1 MPKRPAIFSLAL
13 LPLIAISTLFIV
25 LTSPA
30 HAADPTLVLAHR
42 VESFLVDGRSDYSI
56 LSPKC
61 AGVFA
66 SVTGWSSPVG
76 NGSLRLRSASY
87 TYGLRSELLEGAG
100 TRISAQDRSFT
111 LKYSSA
117 EEAYCAYKSSSE
129 SESILFWGDAELGL
143 SQKSFDFSVNNAS
156 TQGTTPTLRTLAD
169 QFGGYVPYIA
179 LALEDGRIAR
189 IDWRFVNVANPSVAL
204 RKDGTATIQSL
215 RRIRLNLDR
224 GETRTIDVNR
234 MFAAGETLEGSQHL
248 DTPVEFSPLSSVEI
262 DFIDEA
268 NLKGERATGRQV
280 WTFYPLDLM
289 ARHTTNT
296 AIYNG
301 LSDYTHTTPLF
312 EKTELIMSS
321 GAVTLKDAVGSLI
334 LRDGSYTYGPK
345 STFQSGGTGTV
356 VSNADTS
363 MKLSYDRSSEML
375 LPGDNAADPFWFW
388 GAADSGLSGR
398 SFTYYLGG
406 MTASGYLP
414 PVLSTAA
421 QLSASVVPYVSYVT
435 EGDYVTKVRWRFV
448 NPLYPTDALVKHSGI
463 AVNWLQ
469 YMRVESKNGSK
480 AFEVN
485 IDKKMY
491 QGEVMEG
498 TVDLPESIRTSDMGA
513 VSVFFYDTGYRA
525 GSNSAIQYCWAFG
538 EKGSDT
544 TGGGGGGGCNA
555 APGSLLLA
563 MTGLAVFA
571 LRKGKPGRVPR

>member
-1 MPKRPAIFSLAL
+1 MTKCRAIALRSIIILAILFALPKVTP
-13 LPLIAISTLFIV
+13 
-25 LTSPA
+25 PA
-30 HAADPTLVLAHR
+30 HASDPTLVLAHR

-56 LSPKC
+56 LSPKF

-66 SVTGWSSPVG
+66 SVTGWNSPVG
-76 NGSLRLRSASY
+76 NGSLRFRNASY

-129 SESILFWGDAELGL
+129 NESILFWGDAELGL
-143 SQKSFDFSVNNAS
+143 SQKSFDFTVNNAS

-169 QFGGYVPYIA
+169 QFGSYVPYIA
-179 LALEDGRIAR
+179 LSLEDGRIAR
-189 IDWRFVNVANPSVAL
+189 IDWRFVNVTGPTAAL
-204 RKDGTATIQSL
+204 RRDGTATIQSL

-234 MFAAGETLEGSQHL
+234 TFAAGDTLEGSQYL

-268 NLKGERATGRQV
+268 NLKGARATGRQI
-280 WTFYPLDLM
+280 WTFYPLDLL
-289 ARHTTNT
+289 ARHTTNA

-301 LSDYTHTTPLF
+301 MSDFTYATPLF
-312 EKTELIMSS
+312 EKAELIMSS

-334 LRDGSYTYGPK
+334 LRDGNFTYGPK
-345 STFQSGGTGTV
+345 STFQAGGAGTI
-356 VSNADTS
+356 VSNADAS
-363 MKLSYDRSSEML
+363 MKLSYGRSSEML
-375 LPGDNAADPFWFW
+375 LPGDNAGDPFWFW

-414 PVLSTAA
+414 PILSTAA
-421 QLSASVVPYVSYVT
+421 QLSAGVVPYIAYVT
-435 EGDYVTKVRWRFV
+435 EGDYVTKIRWRFV
-448 NPLYPTDALVKHSGI
+448 NPLYPTEALVKHSGI

-469 YMRVESKNGSK
+469 YVRVESKNGSK
-480 AFEVN
+480 AFEIN

-513 VSVFFYDTGYRA
+513 VSAFFYDTGYRA
-525 GSNSAIQYCWAFG
+525 GSNSAVQYCWTFG
-538 EKGSDT
+538 EKGSDSA
-544 TGGGGGGGCNA
+544 GGGGGGGCNA
-555 APGSLLLA
+555 APGGLLLTTA
-563 MTGLAVFA
+563 GLAVFA
-571 LRKGKPGRVPR
+571 LKRGREPR